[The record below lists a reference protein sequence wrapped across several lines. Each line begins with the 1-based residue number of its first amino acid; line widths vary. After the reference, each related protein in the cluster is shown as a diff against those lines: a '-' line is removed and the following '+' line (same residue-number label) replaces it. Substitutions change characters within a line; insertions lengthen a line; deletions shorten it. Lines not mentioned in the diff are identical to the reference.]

1 MSAVSYCGNNWIYG
15 DEIMAKK
22 KKKSNPNPAANNG
35 GGATD
40 ELLEFVKSAENAQ
53 TVSTPEVREV
63 SADIRESENP
73 EPKRETAPK
82 PEPKREVV
90 PKPEP
95 NREAVPQPEPKQ
107 EAVPKPEPKREVVPK
122 PEPVKEQPKND
133 PPAETVKP
141 VQAEEKPAKEEE
153 PKESISDIF
162 AQKDRE
168 FAERMGFAAS
178 APPKKPNSSSGSAKS
193 TSKSGTS
200 SSSARSSS
208 SGTKSSSA
216 SSAAAKPSAPSKHR
230 PERDP
235 LYTQKVIK
243 SGIVGIVAMV
253 AIYMFSMIYSK
264 SLADDEIEML
274 ESRLLTMKGNS
285 LSSNITEIDGISL
298 EQRENLGLSDFLCDS
313 DSDGLS
319 DAYELNITK
328 TDPLKYDSDGDGVA
342 DGIEVKASLDPNNP
356 KTNGTDEDGKLSMT
370 ATVGAKGVTVEL
382 KGTPDIYRCYI
393 EEYKNNSMAG
403 TPGMIGSVYQ
413 FYAPKIDEGKL
424 TFTYTDKDIE
434 KWSGDP
440 NNLSVFWYNSADGKF
455 DMLNSTVDETKKT
468 VSTKVTESGIFA
480 LGDTGV
486 VTAEEYDTNIFFLID
501 NSGSMYPEA
510 MCMGSEENDV
520 DFKRLD
526 LATSLMNAIEG
537 DANYGLA
544 KFTATYTKLS
554 DLTSDKAAVNAKLES
569 IKSTMESFNGTE
581 IAVSLSNAVTA
592 FKNTAPADRNY
603 ILLLTDGM
611 PTTVNPA
618 AEKAAIDA
626 ANNENVSVFVIGLGK
641 YVDSDYLTNIA
652 ELTNGMYFQV
662 SNADAL
668 AATVEKISSFLDYGI
683 VQTDK
688 EDDGSAKT
696 EEGESS
702 SVYDM
707 FMIADTGFSSMKD
720 GLAYKD
726 FRTSYDTDGTG
737 FGIAEFVSR
746 YYTGNLE
753 LTASDY
759 TVDGKTVKG
768 YDLRNFPLFTDGK
781 ADLRNFHIQMLDKYN
796 EYLSLDNKWDFKSI
810 KDGVLL
816 FSDDARAFVE
826 ENGFGTVSVKFDST
840 AHELQQ
846 SNTDKF
852 LRYITFQTIRDFEVF
867 QCAVLDNSVY
877 TGDDLELLNA
887 FIYFHNLH
895 LRDDCRVY
903 NLSTDGSAAFEML
916 CYLMKTGEPVVI
928 TLDNNVVNAVRLL
941 REIDDP
947 NKFVLEVY
955 DANYPDQLKKV
966 ILTRTPVLTQAGSDY
981 QYRAKFSDRDVMLS
995 FYTFDE

>member
-1 MSAVSYCGNNWIYG
+1 MS
-15 DEIMAKK
+15 KK
-22 KKKSNPNPAANNG
+22 KKPSSRQADNKGSSN
-35 GGATD
+35 D
-40 ELLEFVKSAENAQ
+40 ELLEFVKSAENAK
-53 TVSTPEVREV
+53 TVSTPEIKETP
-63 SADIRESENP
+63 ADIQENAVKEPSPAP
-73 EPKRETAPK
+73 EPKSEPAPKPESKQEPAPK
-82 PEPKREVV
+82 PEPAPA

-95 NREAVPQPEPKQ
+95 NSEPAPTPEP
-107 EAVPKPEPKREVVPK
+107 PKEP
-122 PEPVKEQPKND
+122 
-133 PPAETVKP
+133 
-141 VQAEEKPAKEEE
+141 EEKEE

-162 AQKDRE
+162 ARKDRE

-178 APPKKPNSSSGSAKS
+178 APPKKPNSSSSAKS
-193 TSKSGTS
+193 TAPKTGGTS
-200 SSSARSSS
+200 GASAGSSGSSGSKPSSA
-208 SGTKSSSA
+208 A
-216 SSAAAKPSAPSKHR
+216 SSAAASKPAKHR

-235 LYTQKVIK
+235 MYTQKVIK

-253 AIYMFSMIYSK
+253 AIYMFSLLYSK
-264 SLADDEIEML
+264 SLADDEIQML

-298 EQRENLGLSDFLCDS
+298 SQRENLGLSDFLCDS

-319 DAYELNITK
+319 DAYELNVTK
-328 TDPLKYDSDGDGVA
+328 TDPLKTDSDGDGVS

-370 ATVGAKGVTVEL
+370 ATVGSKDVTAEV
-382 KGTPDIYRCYI
+382 KGTPDIYKCYI

-403 TPGMIGSVYQ
+403 TPGMLGSVYQ
-413 FYAPKIDEGKL
+413 FYAPDIDEGTI
-424 TFTYTDKDIE
+424 TFTYTDE
-434 KWSGDP
+434 ELNKWSGDP
-440 NNLSVFWYNSADGKF
+440 NSLSVFWYNSTDGKF
-455 DMLNSTVDETKKT
+455 DMLNSIIDTEKKT

-510 MCMGSEENDV
+510 MCAGSEENDI

-526 LATSLMNAIEG
+526 LANSLMETIEG
-537 DANYGLA
+537 DVNYGLA
-544 KFTATYTKLS
+544 KFTATYTQLS
-554 DLTSDKAAVNAKLES
+554 NLTSDKAAVSAQLES
-569 IKSTMESFNGTE
+569 IKSSRESFNGTE
-581 IAVSLSNAVTA
+581 IAASLSKAVKV
-592 FKNTAPADRNY
+592 FKDTAPADRNY

-611 PTTVNPA
+611 PTTINPA
-618 AEKAAIDA
+618 AEKAAIDSLNA
-626 ANNENVSVFVIGLGK
+626 ENVSVFVIGLGK

-652 ELTNGMYFQV
+652 ESTNGMYFQV

-668 AATVEKISSFLDYGI
+668 QATVSKISSFLDYGI
-683 VQTDK
+683 VQTGN
-688 EDDGSAKT
+688 EGY
-696 EEGESS
+696 EPQEGEEIPVS
-702 SVYDM
+702 DM
-707 FMIADTGFSSMKD
+707 FMIADTGFSTKKD
-720 GLAYKD
+720 ALAYKD

-737 FGIAEFVSR
+737 FGVAEFMSR

-796 EYLSLDNKWDFKSI
+796 EYLSLENKWDFKNI
-810 KDGVLL
+810 KDNVLL
-816 FSDDARAFVE
+816 FSDEAREFVQ
-826 ENGFGTVSVKFDST
+826 ENGFGTVSVKFDSS

-887 FIYFHNLH
+887 FIYLHNLH
-895 LRDDCRVY
+895 LRDDCKVY

-916 CYLMKTGEPVVI
+916 SYLMKTGEPVVMTI
-928 TLDNNVVNAVRLL
+928 DNTVVNAVRLL

-947 NKFVLEVY
+947 NKFTLEVY
-955 DANYPDQLKKV
+955 DANYPDRLKTV

-981 QYRAKFSDRDVMLS
+981 QYRAKFNDKDVMLS

>member
-1 MSAVSYCGNNWIYG
+1 MS
-15 DEIMAKK
+15 KK
-22 KKKSNPNPAANNG
+22 KKPSSQRSNNPGSGN
-35 GGATD
+35 D
-40 ELLEFVKSAENAQ
+40 ELLEFVKSAENAK
-53 TVSTPEVREV
+53 TVSTPDIKETP
-63 SADIRESENP
+63 ADIQENAVKEPMTAP
-73 EPKRETAPK
+73 EPKPSPAPKTEPTPAPKPESKQEPAPKPEPSPAPK
-82 PEPKREVV
+82 PEPKQ
-90 PKPEP
+90 EP
-95 NREAVPQPEPKQ
+95 VPQPEP
-107 EAVPKPEPKREVVPK
+107 PKEPEKK
-122 PEPVKEQPKND
+122 
-133 PPAETVKP
+133 
-141 VQAEEKPAKEEE
+141 EE

-178 APPKKPNSSSGSAKS
+178 APPKKPNSSSSAKS
-193 TSKSGTS
+193 TAPKPVGTS
-200 SSSARSSS
+200 GASAGSSGS
-208 SGTKSSSA
+208 SGTKPSSA
-216 SSAAAKPSAPSKHR
+216 SASEAASKPAKHR

-235 LYTQKVIK
+235 MYTQKVIK

-253 AIYMFSMIYSK
+253 AIYMFSLLYSK
-264 SLADDEIEML
+264 SLADDEIQML

-298 EQRENLGLSDFLCDS
+298 SQRENLGLSDFLCDS

-319 DAYELNITK
+319 DAYELNVTK
-328 TDPLKYDSDGDGVA
+328 TDPLKADSDGDGVT

-356 KTNGTDEDGKLSMT
+356 KTNSTDEDGKLSMT
-370 ATVGAKGVTVEL
+370 ATVGSKGVKADV
-382 KGTPDIYRCYI
+382 KGTPNIYKCYI

-403 TPGMIGSVYQ
+403 TPGMLGSVYQ
-413 FYAPKIDEGKL
+413 FYAPDIDEGTL
-424 TFTYTDKDIE
+424 TFTYTDE
-434 KWSGDP
+434 ELNKWSGDP
-440 NNLSVFWYNSADGKF
+440 NSLSVFWYNSTDGRF
-455 DMLNSTVDETKKT
+455 DMLNSIIDTEKKT

-510 MCMGSEENDV
+510 MCAGSEENDI

-526 LATSLMNAIEG
+526 LANSLMETIEG
-537 DANYGLA
+537 DVNYGLA
-544 KFTATYTKLS
+544 KFTATYTQLS
-554 DLTSDKAAVNAKLES
+554 NLTSDKAAVTAKLES
-569 IKSTMESFNGTE
+569 IKDTRESFNGTE
-581 IAVSLSNAVTA
+581 IAASLSKAVKV
-592 FKNTAPADRNY
+592 FKDTAPADRNY

-611 PTTVNPA
+611 PTTINPT
-618 AEKAAIDA
+618 AEKAAIDSLNA
-626 ANNENVSVFVIGLGK
+626 ENVSVFVIGLGK

-652 ELTNGMYFQV
+652 ESTNGMYFQV

-668 AATVEKISSFLDYGI
+668 QATVAKISSFLDYGI
-683 VQTDK
+683 VQTGNQDY
-688 EDDGSAKT
+688 EPQ
-696 EEGESS
+696 EGEEI
-702 SVYDM
+702 SVSDM
-707 FMIADTGFSSMKD
+707 FMIADTGFSAKKD
-720 GLAYKD
+720 ALAYKD

-737 FGIAEFVSR
+737 FGVAEFMSR

-796 EYLSLDNKWDFKSI
+796 EYLSLENKWDFKNI
-810 KDGVLL
+810 KDNVLL
-816 FSDDARAFVE
+816 FSDEASKFVQ
-826 ENGFGTVSVKFDST
+826 ENGFGTVSVKFDSSV
-840 AHELQQ
+840 HELEQ

-852 LRYITFQTIRDFEVF
+852 LRYITFQTIRDFDVF

-887 FIYFHNLH
+887 FIYLHNLH
-895 LRDDCRVY
+895 LRDDCKVY

-916 CYLMKTGEPVVI
+916 SYLMKTGEPVVMTI
-928 TLDNNVVNAVRLL
+928 DNTVVNAVRLL

-947 NKFVLEVY
+947 NRFTLEVY
-955 DANYPDQLKKV
+955 DANYPDRLKTV
-966 ILTRTPVLTQAGSDY
+966 ILTRTPVLTQAGSDF
-981 QYRAKFSDRDVMLS
+981 QYRAKFNDRDVMIS